1 MPLRMVQLTRFRCY
15 DLNPRIPN
23 FDFHRQI
30 NGSHLCLLTVCT
42 FLAVG
47 SGCPMPDLT
56 VHAHALS
63 GRASSLRTAPK
74 QATRV
79 SHPVLFAR
87 RRVIRIE
94 FLERITR
101 DDRGERNEMLQ
112 LQYQQ
117 QQQQMG
123 FSLVRFLLQP
133 FVFSTTETNK
143 RRFMTNLS
151 KFWQAPF
158 FTEDYGNAIQ
168 FSRFGSLSVFK
179 RANRY
184 ERVKFLYKKILRK
197 LF

>member
-1 MPLRMVQLTRFRCY
+1 
-15 DLNPRIPN
+15 
-23 FDFHRQI
+23 
-30 NGSHLCLLTVCT
+30 
-42 FLAVG
+42 
-47 SGCPMPDLT
+47 MPDLT

-79 SHPVLFAR
+79 PHLVLFAR

-101 DDRGERNEMLQ
+101 DDDIGERNEMLQ
-112 LQYQQ
+112 LKWHQ

-123 FSLVRFLLQP
+123 FSLVRYLLQP
-133 FVFSTTETNK
+133 FVFSTTEIIK

-168 FSRFGSLSVFK
+168 FSRFGSLSLSSNGQIDM
-179 RANRY
+179 R
-184 ERVKFLYKKILRK
+184 E
-197 LF
+197 

>member
-1 MPLRMVQLTRFRCY
+1 
-15 DLNPRIPN
+15 
-23 FDFHRQI
+23 
-30 NGSHLCLLTVCT
+30 
-42 FLAVG
+42 
-47 SGCPMPDLT
+47 MPDLT

-63 GRASSLRTAPK
+63 GRAVFVADGSETGDSSTTL
-74 QATRV
+74 
-79 SHPVLFAR
+79 PVLFAR

-101 DDRGERNEMLQ
+101 DDDRGERNEMLQ
-112 LQYQQ
+112 LKCHQQQ

-123 FSLVRFLLQP
+123 FSLVRYLLQP
-133 FVFSTTETNK
+133 FLFSTTEINR

-179 RANRY
+179 RAKRY
-184 ERVKFLYKKILRK
+184 ERAKFFLKKILRK
-197 LF
+197 TLLMFNF